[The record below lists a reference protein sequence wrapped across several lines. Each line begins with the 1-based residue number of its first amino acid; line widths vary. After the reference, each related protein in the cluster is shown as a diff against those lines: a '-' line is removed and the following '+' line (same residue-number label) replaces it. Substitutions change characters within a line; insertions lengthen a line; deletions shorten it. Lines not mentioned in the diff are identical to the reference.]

1 MRLASSLLPTFLLL
15 ALTFPTAANAEA
27 KFRLTVFWIDNEIE
41 PEERVR
47 NMHFT
52 YLITLGNDRKVREFV
67 EMHRQMRRAGPSPQ
81 SREAPLGEVA
91 AGRALNQWKVV
102 NESTLVRLTGWPSHT
117 FAIWLRMQGDKSC
130 TASLEWR
137 LKPGFTVYESWGSGR
152 SRYRKF
158 TEPTW
163 PSAKCEVL

>member
-1 MRLASSLLPTFLLL
+1 MRLASSLLPASLLL
-15 ALTFPTAANAEA
+15 ALSFPAAAHAEA
-27 KFRLTVFWIDNEIE
+27 KFRLAVFWIDTEIE

-47 NMHFT
+47 NLHFT
-52 YLITLGNDRKVREFV
+52 YLVTLGADKKVREV
-67 EMHRQMRRAGPSPQ
+67 IERHPAIRRAGPSSQ
-81 SREAPLGEVA
+81 SREAQLGEVDG
-91 AGRALNQWKVV
+91 GRALNQWKVV
-102 NESTLVRLTGWPSHT
+102 NENTLVRLTGCPSHT
-117 FAIWLRMQGDKSC
+117 FAIWLRTQGDRSC

-158 TEPTW
+158 AEPTW